1 MSGFISTSINTSWQK
16 HLAEREVRRAEQNRL
31 VEQTLVIT
39 DEIENNC
46 RAALGLQLNACVA
59 NQSVLEGS
67 VKGLR
72 SNVLALTKAC
82 QTHGAA
88 FDQLANAV
96 GSLGSLSYHLKE
108 TDATL
113 GRLTTTMTWIEQ
125 KLGEE

>member
-1 MSGFISTSINTSWQK
+1 MSVLLGQTVSASWQK
-16 HLAEREVRRAEQNRL
+16 HLADREVRRAEQNRL
-31 VEQTLVIT
+31 VEQALVIT

-72 SNVLALTKAC
+72 ANVLALTKVC
-82 QTHGAA
+82 QAHGAA
-88 FDQLANAV
+88 FDQLTNAV
-96 GSLGSLSYHLKE
+96 SSLGSLSNHLKE
-108 TDATL
+108 TDASL
-113 GRLTTTMTWIEQ
+113 SRLTSTMTYIEQ

>member
-1 MSGFISTSINTSWQK
+1 MSVLLGQTVSASWQK
-16 HLAEREVRRAEQNRL
+16 HLADREVRRAEQNRL
-31 VEQTLVIT
+31 VEQALVIT

-72 SNVLALTKAC
+72 ANVLALTKVC
-82 QTHGAA
+82 QAHGAA
-88 FDQLANAV
+88 FDQLTNV
-96 GSLGSLSYHLKE
+96 VSSLGSLSNHLKE
-108 TDATL
+108 TDASL
-113 GRLTTTMTWIEQ
+113 SRLTSTMTYIEQ